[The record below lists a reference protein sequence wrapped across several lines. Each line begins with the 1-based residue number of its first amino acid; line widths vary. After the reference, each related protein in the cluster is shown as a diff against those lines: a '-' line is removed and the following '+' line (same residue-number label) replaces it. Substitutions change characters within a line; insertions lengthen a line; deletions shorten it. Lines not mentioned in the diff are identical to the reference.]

1 MTAERLVGYQ
11 TRLESRINTTSQ
23 MIFCTTGVFLHTML
37 AGDGFLGGLTH
48 LIIDEVQ
55 CRDRYTDL
63 LLGIIRTR
71 LGKFPGLRLILL
83 SDSVSCNVLSTY
95 FFKCPVVKISSSVK
109 PNVELFLEEILT
121 CTKFMAKQDD
131 PSEAFLVDAAATYDS
146 AIAAAWLS
154 GTEEVFIQLMN
165 WVIDGTMPVDYQHR
179 LTGITLLMAATIHGR
194 TDIVKCLISHG
205 ADPTMKVREALASD
219 TAFHC

>member
-1 MTAERLVGYQ
+1 
-11 TRLESRINTTSQ
+11 
-23 MIFCTTGVFLHTML
+23 ML

-63 LLGIIRTR
+63 FLGIIRTR

-95 FFKCPVVKISSSVK
+95 FFKCPVVKISSSFK